1 MTEQE
6 LQAYLRA
13 QYPVENDA
21 CEWKEFKHLKHA
33 VSGQSGEDVVSYI
46 SAIANMDGGHLL
58 LGVEDG
64 THRVVGIQDFHDYT
78 IENIRPRLVG
88 NCPNLDSENLRGEAF
103 VTSDTGRTVWVVHV
117 PKHKPRLPVYAHR
130 KAWQRLGDSLI
141 QMRQERLDA
150 ILNEPLEIVDW
161 SAQLISGATVAD
173 LDGEALAKAR
183 GKFSEHFASAPFHS
197 EIASWDDLTFLEK
210 AKLAANGSLTRA
222 ALLLL
227 GKASAAHHLSPN
239 PAQITWKLE
248 AEERAYEHYGPPFF
262 LATTQLL
269 QRIRNVK
276 FKLFPRNQLLAVEVQ
291 KYDTRVI
298 LEALHNCIAHQD
310 YTRNERV
317 LVTEKVD
324 RLIFE
329 NAGGFIEGKPLDYF
343 PGNKT
348 PGRYRNPW
356 LSQAMVQLGMID
368 TMGYGIHTM
377 ATTQRQRFFP
387 LPDYEKSTA
396 EKVTLEIYGHSI
408 DENYSLLLLERQDL
422 GFDTVIMLDR
432 VQKKLQI
439 PDSAAS
445 ELRRKKLIEGRKPA
459 YIVSAHV
466 AATTGTQ
473 AAYTRNIGLQKAKQK
488 QFVLD
493 HLAQFKTA
501 SREKLDELLTDM
513 LPAGLTPAQKR
524 NKITNLLTDMRARD
538 RSIICEGKGPAAR
551 WRLV

>member
-1 MTEQE
+1 MTERE

-13 QYPVENDA
+13 QYPVENAA
-21 CEWKEFKHLKHA
+21 CEWKEFKQLKNA
-33 VSGQSGEDVVSYI
+33 VSGQQGEDIVSYI
-46 SAIANMDGGHLL
+46 SALANMEGGQLL

-64 THRVVGIQDFHDYT
+64 THRVVGIQNFHDYT
-78 IENIRPRLVG
+78 LENISARLVG
-88 NCPNLDSENLRGEAF
+88 NCRNLDSENLRVESF
-103 VTSDTGRTVWVVHV
+103 TTSDTGRTVWVVHI
-117 PKHKPRLPVYAHR
+117 PKHKPRLPVYAHN

-141 QMRQERLDA
+141 QMRPERLDA
-150 ILNEPLEIVDW
+150 ILSEPIETIDW
-161 SAQLISGATVAD
+161 TAQLVSGATVAD
-173 LDGEALAKAR
+173 LDPEALTKAR
-183 GKFSEHFASAPFHS
+183 EKFAEHRVSTPIHV

-210 AKLAANGSLTRA
+210 AKLAVNGSLTRA

-227 GKASAAHHLSPN
+227 GQASAAHYLSPN
-239 PAQITWKLE
+239 PVQITWKLE
-248 AEERAYEHYGPPFF
+248 AEERAYEHFAPPFF

-269 QRIRNVK
+269 QRIRNLK

-298 LEALHNCIAHQD
+298 LEALHNCLAHQD

-329 NAGGFIEGKPLDYF
+329 NAGGFIDGSPLDYF

-348 PGRYRNPW
+348 PRCYRNPW
-356 LSQAMVQLGMID
+356 LAQAMVQLGMID

-377 ATTQRQRFFP
+377 AITQRQRFFP

-396 EKVTLEIYGHSI
+396 DKVTLEIFGHSI
-408 DENYSLLLLERQDL
+408 DENYSMLLLEKKDL

-432 VQKKLQI
+432 VQKKLPI
-439 PDSAAS
+439 SDAAATD
-445 ELRRKKLIEGRKPA
+445 LRRKKLIEGRKPA
-459 YIVSAHV
+459 YFVSAHV

-473 AAYTRNIGLQKAKQK
+473 ATYTRNIGIQKAKQK

-493 HLAQFKTA
+493 HLSQFGTT

-513 LPAGLTPAQKR
+513 LPAGLTPQQKR
-524 NKITNLLTDMRARD
+524 NRITNLLTDMRARD
-538 RSIICEGKGPAAR
+538 RSIVCEGKGPAAR